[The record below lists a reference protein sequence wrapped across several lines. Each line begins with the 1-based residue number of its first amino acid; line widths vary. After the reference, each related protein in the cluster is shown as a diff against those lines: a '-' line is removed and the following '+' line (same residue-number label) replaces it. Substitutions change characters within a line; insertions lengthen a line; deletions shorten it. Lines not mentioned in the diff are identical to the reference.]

1 VFPQVSR
8 RWLLYGEGEMLA
20 HGARPTEW
28 TTSYSSSLG
37 ELQNGNVT
45 LPNEMVEVL
54 RRQAESLRE
63 KDEQISKL
71 LSLLDAKVSNLVTIA
86 VDEKGKMYVKLAV
99 DC

>member
-1 VFPQVSR
+1 
-8 RWLLYGEGEMLA
+8 MLA

-28 TTSYSSSLG
+28 TTSYSSSPG
-37 ELQNGNVT
+37 EYQNGSVT

-71 LSLLDAKVSNLVTIA
+71 LSLLDAKVSNLVTLA